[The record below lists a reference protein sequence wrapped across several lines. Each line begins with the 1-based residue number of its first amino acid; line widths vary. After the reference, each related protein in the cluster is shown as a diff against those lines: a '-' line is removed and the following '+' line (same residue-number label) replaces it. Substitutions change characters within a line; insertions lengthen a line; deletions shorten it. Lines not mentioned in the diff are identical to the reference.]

1 MYTCPPLLLFIIPSL
16 SFLPPSLYIHPAF
29 TPLLFIYRSKS
40 KVTLERES
48 GKYNGRN
55 RNPTSLLF
63 IDMHTHIYL
72 RCNAHTNGLAV
83 ANSGTQ
89 PSTISSSAPFRT
101 YPAAIDLTLPFSL
114 SVSFSLSLCSF
125 LAFSLSDHIRLLI
138 QHTTTSLPSYCSHSF
153 VKPLIPK
160 LATLFSLTRASFT
173 LIRTHQPPDDIHK
186 LITPLLYSL
195 NSHDY
200 FSIVYD
206 PTRSRL
212 VPE

>member
-1 MYTCPPLLLFIIPSL
+1 MPIPMDWQLQIAVPNLLPSL
-16 SFLPPSLYIHPAF
+16 
-29 TPLLFIYRSKS
+29 PLR
-40 KVTLERES
+40 
-48 GKYNGRN
+48 
-55 RNPTSLLF
+55 
-63 IDMHTHIYL
+63 
-72 RCNAHTNGLAV
+72 
-83 ANSGTQ
+83 
-89 PSTISSSAPFRT
+89 PF
-101 YPAAIDLTLPFSL
+101 ALTLLPSISLSLSL

-125 LAFSLSDHIRLLI
+125 LAFSLSDHIRLLT

-160 LATLFSLTRASFT
+160 LATLTRASFT
-173 LIRTHQPPDDIHK
+173 LIQTHQPPDDIHK